1 MTAQVKMPSVSVTS
15 DLVPPALPQ
24 PDSAAAP
31 LPEAWAQMLTALRR
45 ARLEAEV
52 MRLPGLPGPARDL
65 ALQRY
70 VTSVDRVIAC
80 LGELSD
86 SGKLSVMAQALA
98 A

>member
-1 MTAQVKMPSVSVTS
+1 MTAVVKKPSVSVTS
-15 DLVPPALPQ
+15 DLVPPVPHL
-24 PDSAAAP
+24 SESEAAAP
-31 LPEAWAQMLTALRR
+31 PEAWAQMLGALRR

-86 SGKLSVMAQALA
+86 SGKLSALGRALA

>member
-1 MTAQVKMPSVSVTS
+1 MTAQVKIPSVSVTS
-15 DLVPPALPQ
+15 DVVTPALPQ
-24 PDSAAAP
+24 PDSAAP
-31 LPEAWAQMLTALRR
+31 PPEAWAQMLTALRL

-86 SGKLSVMAQALA
+86 SGKLRLLGQALA